1 MNTND
6 VTITL
11 NAEEHEFLMDMVTL
25 TEDMFH
31 LASSG
36 QSTKYAM
43 LKNIKKQLETAW
55 VSRFSSVDG
64 ISTPFIDSWASGTV
78 DPPPCHSTPYTM
90 EVN

>member
-1 MNTND
+1 MKRHDIT
-6 VTITL
+6 VTL

-36 QSTKYAM
+36 QSTKYEM

-55 VSRFSSVDG
+55 VDRFPSVNG
-64 ISTPFIDSWASGTV
+64 ITTPFMDS
-78 DPPPCHSTPYTM
+78 
-90 EVN
+90 

>member
-1 MNTND
+1 MNTNN

-55 VSRFSSVDG
+55 VSRFPSVDG
-64 ISTPFIDSWASGTV
+64 ISTPSMGSVSWAS
-78 DPPPCHSTPYTM
+78 DPTTTPFTIY
-90 EVN
+90 